1 MARRRSPPRARND
14 LKGYKILLWKAYFD
28 KGFGIT
34 GYFKYLIAFFGLA
47 SNNVKLTL
55 IIASIYGFI
64 CLIVGRLW
72 YHYKLIETENEIGNI
87 FNPFVKEMR
96 NVVCKKRKIFKVV

>member
-1 MARRRSPPRARND
+1 MAGRRSPPRARND

-28 KGFGIT
+28 KGFGLT
-34 GYFKYLIAFFGLA
+34 NYFKYLLGFYALA
-47 SNNVKLTL
+47 SQEIIITL
-55 IIASIYGFI
+55 IIALIYSII
-64 CLIVGRLW
+64 CLVIGRLW